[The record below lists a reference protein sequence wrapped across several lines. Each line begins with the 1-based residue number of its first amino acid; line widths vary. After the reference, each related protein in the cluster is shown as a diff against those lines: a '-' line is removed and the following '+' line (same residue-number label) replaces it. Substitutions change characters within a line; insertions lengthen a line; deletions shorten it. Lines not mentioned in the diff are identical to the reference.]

1 MATASTSTRLLP
13 PPPEA
18 PPAPTVAVDDP
29 APATP
34 SRSAEVHSP
43 FRRPLRDF
51 LAYLRVEAG
60 LAAATLEA
68 YQRDLRDLIEDLGPD
83 HPGGPAT
90 IAPAAVASHLRRLHT
105 QRGMEASSITRHLAS
120 TRMFFRY
127 LLANGRIA
135 EDPTRLLERPTRWR
149 RLPGVLSPRQMK
161 KLIDAPAPETGK
173 LWLRDRALL
182 ELMYAAGLRAS
193 EVGRLRISE
202 YNSTLAVLLI
212 HGKGNKQ
219 RLVPI
224 GMPAQRAT
232 DEYLAEL
239 RPRLV
244 AGRPRPPERGGD
256 GDERGRLLLSATG
269 RPLERVAVWQI
280 VRRHAARAGL
290 AKVHP
295 HMLRHSFA
303 THLLAGGADLRV
315 VQELLGHADISTTQI
330 YTHVD
335 RTQLK
340 EVIRR
345 HHPRP

>member
-60 LAAATLEA
+60 LAPATLEA

-161 KLIDAPAPETGK
+161 KLIDAPAPQTGGTGR
-173 LWLRDRALL
+173 LWLRDRAML

-193 EVGRLRISE
+193 EVGAVRISE

-232 DEYLAEL
+232 DEYLSDL
-239 RPRLV
+239 RPTLV
-244 AGRPRPPERGGD
+244 ER
-256 GDERGRLLLSATG
+256 RGRDCGQLLLSATG